1 VGHSRESLGR
11 LGKAF
16 KALPRNAFIKTQQ
29 SNRDAIWRV
38 YGESKYLSD
47 LMTVFIILRKKSSEG
62 KIKREQTV

>member
-1 VGHSRESLGR
+1 VGHSSESLGR

-16 KALPRNAFIKTQQ
+16 KALLRNAFIKTQQ

-47 LMTVFIILRKKSSEG
+47 LMTVFIILRKKSSEE
-62 KIKREQTV
+62 KIKREQIV

>member
-1 VGHSRESLGR
+1 MSPSKESLRR

-47 LMTVFIILRKKSSEG
+47 LMTVFIILRKTSSEE
-62 KIKREQTV
+62 KIKKEQIV